1 MAGARRRKKNSS
13 RAGKVCISMI
23 VVAFVTVMS
32 VQIFK
37 TYQKDQ
43 EYLEQ
48 QRILEQQLADE
59 LARQA
64 ELEEYEKYTQSQQYI
79 EDIAKS
85 KLGLA
90 YENEII
96 FKEQK

>member
-1 MAGARRRKKNSS
+1 
-13 RAGKVCISMI
+13 MI